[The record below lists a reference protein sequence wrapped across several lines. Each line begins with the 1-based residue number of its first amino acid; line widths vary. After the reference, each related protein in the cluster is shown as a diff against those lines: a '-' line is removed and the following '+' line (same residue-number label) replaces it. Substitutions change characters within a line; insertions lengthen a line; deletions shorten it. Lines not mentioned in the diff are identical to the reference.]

1 MHAITGLTCAAS
13 LCIVLAGCSAH
24 PEPII
29 DPGGVNMAAY
39 ETDLEQCTAFSEQIR
54 IEKGVAKGA
63 AGGAAIGAATGA
75 ISGDVSS
82 GAGYGAI
89 WGATRY
95 GTEADRDRQMVV
107 KRCLRYRGYQVLN

>member
-1 MHAITGLTCAAS
+1 MGPLVAML
-13 LCIVLAGCSAH
+13 LAGCSAH

-29 DPGGVNMAAY
+29 DPTGVNMAAY
-39 ETDLEQCTAFSEQIR
+39 EVDLQQCTGFSEQIR
-54 IEKGVAKGA
+54 IEKGVIKGA

-75 ISGDVSS
+75 ISGDVYR
-82 GAGYGAI
+82 GAGYGSI

-95 GTEADRDRQMVV
+95 GTQADRDRQNVV